1 MAFNIG
7 EKMMKKY
14 TVMMGLMG
22 LVASCNQS
30 EDLPKDENVIR
41 IEAEMA
47 GSRAT
52 RTSFEYGDC
61 MGLYA
66 VAYEGEVVAPL
77 QIGGNYINNEEMTY
91 SGQVWESNRTLY
103 WNEAACDFYGI
114 YPYHTITSI
123 DKQLFQIATDQSS
136 AETDDALGGY
146 EASDLMWAKAEKKT
160 QKDGVVKLPFRHMMS
175 RLVVKLEKGPKFEGE
190 LPKDVVTHVYN
201 TATTAQVNWQK
212 GTLEKYGMSETK
224 TIKMR
229 QVDATTFDAIIV
241 PQFIERSTPLV
252 EITMEGIAYLLE
264 YSMSFRPGY
273 QHTITV
279 TLNTSPD
286 QEKIEIDI
294 DGDISDWQ

>member
-1 MAFNIG
+1 
-7 EKMMKKY
+7 MMKKY
-14 TVMMGLMG
+14 IVMMGLMG

-30 EDLPKDENVIR
+30 EDLPQDENVIC

-52 RTSFEYGDC
+52 RTSFEYGDR

-114 YPYHTITSI
+114 YPYQTITSI

-136 AETDDALGGY
+136 LETDDALGGY
-146 EASDLMWAKAEKKT
+146 EASDLMWSKAEKKT

-190 LPKDVVTHVYN
+190 LPQDVVTHVYN

>member
-14 TVMMGLMG
+14 IVMMGLMG

-30 EDLPKDENVIR
+30 EGLPKDENVIC

-52 RTSFEYGDC
+52 RTSFEHGDR

-66 VAYEGEVVAPL
+66 VAYEGEVVTPL

-114 YPYHTITSI
+114 YPYQTITSI

-136 AETDDALGGY
+136 LETDDALGGY

-201 TATTAQVNWQK
+201 TATTAQVDWQK